1 MLDKDML
8 SCKMVCMKAYQVLKT
23 LRISRPTL
31 GKYCRTG
38 KITYTVLPTGRY
50 DYHEDSVYAF
60 LNQDV
65 PRQTVI
71 YARVSTPK
79 QQPDLVN
86 QIETLKGFCIQN
98 GWQLHGIYQ
107 DVASGISFEKRREFF
122 TLLDKVF
129 AHQIQR
135 VVISYRDRLSR
146 VGFELFAY
154 LFKHFGTEIVV
165 MSDVG
170 SVKLDSQEVFEEI
183 VSLLHCFAMKLYSKR
198 RQPIVE
204 GLCQAE
210 E

>member
-1 MLDKDML
+1 
-8 SCKMVCMKAYQVLKT
+8 MKAHQVLKT

-31 GKYCRTG
+31 GKYCREG

-50 DYHEDSVYAF
+50 DYHEDSVYSF
-60 LNQDV
+60 LNKEV

-71 YARVSTPK
+71 YARVSTAK
-79 QQPDLVN
+79 QKTDLQN
-86 QIETLKGFCIQN
+86 QVEILKVFCLQN
-98 GWQLHGIYQ
+98 GWQLHGVYQ

-122 TLLDKVF
+122 SLLDKIL
-129 AHQIQR
+129 AHQIHR

-146 VGFELFAY
+146 VGFELFSY
-154 LFKHFGTEIVV
+154 LFKHFGTDIVV

-204 GLCQAE
+204 SLCQVDK
-210 E
+210 

>member
-1 MLDKDML
+1 
-8 SCKMVCMKAYQVLKT
+8 MKAHQVLQT

-31 GKYCRTG
+31 GKYCKEG
-38 KITYTVLPTGRY
+38 KIRYSVLPNGRY

-60 LNQDV
+60 LNKEV

-71 YARVSTPK
+71 YARVSTAK
-79 QQPDLVN
+79 QKADLQN
-86 QIETLKGFCIQN
+86 QVETLKGFCVQN

-107 DVASGISFEKRREFF
+107 DVASGISFEKRKEFF
-122 TLLDKVF
+122 TLLDKVL
-129 AHQIQR
+129 AHQVQR
-135 VVISYRDRLSR
+135 VVISYRDRMSR
-146 VGFELFAY
+146 VGFELFVY

-198 RQPIVE
+198 RQSVVE
-204 GLCQAE
+204 SLCQAE

>member
-1 MLDKDML
+1 
-8 SCKMVCMKAYQVLKT
+8 MKAHQVLQT
-23 LRISRPTL
+23 LRITRPTL
-31 GKYCRTG
+31 GKYCKEG
-38 KITYTVLPTGRY
+38 KIRYSVLPNGRY

-60 LNQDV
+60 LNKEV

-71 YARVSTPK
+71 YARVSTAK
-79 QQPDLVN
+79 QKADLQN
-86 QIETLKGFCIQN
+86 QVETLKGFCVQN

-107 DVASGISFEKRREFF
+107 DVASGISFEKRKEFF
-122 TLLDKVF
+122 TLLDKVL
-129 AHQIQR
+129 AHQVQR
-135 VVISYRDRLSR
+135 VVISYRDRMSR
-146 VGFELFAY
+146 VGFELFVY

-198 RQPIVE
+198 RQSVVE
-204 GLCQAE
+204 SLCQAE

>member
-1 MLDKDML
+1 
-8 SCKMVCMKAYQVLKT
+8 MKAQQVLQT
-23 LRISRPTL
+23 LRITRPTL
-31 GKYCRTG
+31 GKYCKEG
-38 KITYTVLPTGRY
+38 KIRYSVLPNGRY

-60 LNQDV
+60 LNKEV

-71 YARVSTPK
+71 YARVSTAK
-79 QQPDLVN
+79 QKADLQN
-86 QIETLKGFCIQN
+86 QVETLKGFCVQN

-107 DVASGISFEKRREFF
+107 DVASGISFEKRKEFF
-122 TLLDKVF
+122 TLLDKVL
-129 AHQIQR
+129 AHQVQR
-135 VVISYRDRLSR
+135 VVISYRDRMSR
-146 VGFELFAY
+146 VGFELFVY

-198 RQPIVE
+198 RQSVVE
-204 GLCQAE
+204 SLCQAE

>member
-1 MLDKDML
+1 
-8 SCKMVCMKAYQVLKT
+8 MKAHQVLQT

-31 GKYCRTG
+31 GKYCKEG
-38 KITYTVLPTGRY
+38 KIRYSVLPNGRY

-60 LNQDV
+60 LNKEV

-71 YARVSTPK
+71 YARVSTAK
-79 QQPDLVN
+79 QKTDLQN
-86 QIETLKGFCIQN
+86 QVETLKGFCVQN

-107 DVASGISFEKRREFF
+107 DVASGISFEKRKEFF
-122 TLLDKVF
+122 TLLDKVL
-129 AHQIQR
+129 AHQVQR
-135 VVISYRDRLSR
+135 VVISYRDRMSR
-146 VGFELFAY
+146 VGFELFVY

-198 RQPIVE
+198 RQSVVE
-204 GLCQAE
+204 SLCQAE

>member
-1 MLDKDML
+1 
-8 SCKMVCMKAYQVLKT
+8 MKAQQVLQT
-23 LRISRPTL
+23 LRITRPTL
-31 GKYCRTG
+31 GKYCKEG
-38 KITYTVLPTGRY
+38 KIRYSVLPNGRY

-60 LNQDV
+60 LNKEV

-71 YARVSTPK
+71 YARVSTAK
-79 QQPDLVN
+79 QKTDLQN
-86 QIETLKGFCIQN
+86 QVETLKGFCVQN

-122 TLLDKVF
+122 ALLDKVF

-146 VGFELFAY
+146 VGFELFTY
-154 LFKHFGTEIVV
+154 LFKHFGTEIIV

-170 SVKLDSQEVFEEI
+170 SVKLDSQDVFEEI

-204 GLCQAE
+204 SLCQADE
-210 E
+210 